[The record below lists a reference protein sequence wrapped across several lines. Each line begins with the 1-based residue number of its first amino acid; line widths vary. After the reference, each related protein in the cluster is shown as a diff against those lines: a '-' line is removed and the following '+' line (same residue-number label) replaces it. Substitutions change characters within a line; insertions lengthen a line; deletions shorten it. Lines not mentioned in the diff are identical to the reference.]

1 MNPNGPQK
9 DPKEP
14 QMIPRDVFRHGIQNG
29 CAIALGGNIFG
40 VGRIVRHS
48 VHVMCLRRAEDI
60 SMMSLSF
67 HC

>member
-1 MNPNGPQK
+1 MEPNGLQK

-14 QMIPRDVFRHGIQNG
+14 QSISRDVFRHGIQNG

-40 VGRIVRHS
+40 VGRIVPHS
-48 VHVMCLRRAEDI
+48 VHVMSPHRDEDV